1 MQKSHFDYQVI
12 DQWAL
17 SIHSIHPAQLYVWAF
32 KTTLKQTYDKISA
45 STGAESGPELSE
57 SIQQPPPHTDFF
69 LRGLTHKKSE
79 SVKTQQR

>member
-1 MQKSHFDYQVI
+1 MQKSYFDYQVI

-57 SIQQPPPHTDFF
+57 SIQQPPPTLIFE
-69 LRGLTHKKSE
+69 RHKKSE